1 MPEMTKKNHLE
12 LTNVEDLR
20 PILKARMEE
29 LGWST
34 YKLGKLATEVGITK
48 SATYR
53 FLRGEYNI
61 TWHRA
66 VKLLQIVGIDV
77 VLKPKPEDKVT

>member
-1 MPEMTKKNHLE
+1 MTKNTHLE

-29 LGWST
+29 LGWTAHRLAKEAKGDGIARST
-34 YKLGKLATEVGITK
+34 IYKVI
-48 SATYR
+48 
-53 FLRGEYNI
+53 RGERNI

>member
-1 MPEMTKKNHLE
+1 MTKKTHLE

-20 PILKARMEE
+20 PILKARLEK
-29 LGWST
+29 LGWTRYRLAKKAELKDMTARSV
-34 YKLGKLATEVGITK
+34 YQYIDGKA
-48 SATYR
+48 
-53 FLRGEYNI
+53 NI